1 MKESKKSNKK
11 LTYKK
16 RNKQKRTQN
25 KKKNKIK
32 RITQKETNNGFPST
46 QEYSPNESNSIEEDE
61 TTTEQTLTQENSIKD
76 QIVDNIDYLKE
87 YDCCLSTS
95 LSNISMNINQMN
107 VRIAS
112 IDEYYVNLLN
122 TQLYLAKKKLID
134 LVNKL
139 ILNKKRERSEEDNQS
154 LIRSQTLMD
163 WFHSIKNKAWQTF
176 QESDLLQSMRYNLI
190 EYILIQLNIKDI
202 NDIKKN
208 IDTINVDTIIL
219 ETSFKKVHEEY
230 KYKIICG
237 YFTKASISYAIYNYG
252 KPYENIIQTHEQP
265 YRYLENFAQL
275 LNVGIS
281 SINYELQTQWDTFV
295 KQPPNDN
302 SSYVK
307 TPYDNSSYVVSG
319 GNIFYLFAGILCYLN
334 NNEEIPDKPML
345 NQIRRDIYGSFK
357 NINDIH
363 NFLNYLKY
371 LFRKTKF
378 NNIMKEI
385 LSNVSDLD
393 FLFLSKTM
401 NIVNKEDKYAK
412 DINALSC
419 SILRTLLHK
428 AKNNSSQFPLKYIFP
443 FMDKY
448 KKKTWG
454 AGRMFNLSNLD
465 KDAMKEINK
474 HSKTMT
480 DYLGY
485 RQSSSY
491 IQELPI
497 YLNRIKQG
505 YYPFNENAA
514 NENANEKNK
523 GIGPTFIKPK
533 NIKDLQTKF
542 GECIDLSIGFT
553 ENNLYR
559 NKYEHYLKGE
569 YYSMDCLLQ
578 ELISITQG
586 ASDDKSEKRTIRK
599 EFLTILIDSPFEYKS
614 VFDIILSSIFKNIH
628 KYGMVD
634 YGYPFPQ

>member
-1 MKESKKSNKK
+1 MKETKKSNKK

-46 QEYSPNESNSIEEDE
+46 QEYSPNQTNSIEEDE
-61 TTTEQTLTQENSIKD
+61 SMTEQTLIQENSIKD
-76 QIVDNIDYLKE
+76 QIVDNIDDLKE
-87 YDCCLSTS
+87 DCCLSTS
-95 LSNISMNINQMN
+95 LSNISMNIHQMN
-107 VRIAS
+107 VRIAT
-112 IDEYYVNLLN
+112 IDEYYVNVLN
-122 TQLYLAKKKLID
+122 TQLDLAKQKVID
-134 LVNKL
+134 LVNEI
-139 ILNKKRERSEEDNQS
+139 ILNKKHKLSEEDMQS

-163 WFHSIKNKAWQTF
+163 WFHSIKHKAWQTF

-208 IDTINVDTIIL
+208 MDIINVDTIMS

-252 KPYENIIQTHEQP
+252 KPYENIIQIPEQP

-275 LNVGIS
+275 LNVSIS
-281 SINYELQTQWDTFV
+281 SINYELQTQWGTFF
-295 KQPPNDN
+295 
-302 SSYVK
+302 K

-334 NNEEIPDKPML
+334 NNKEIQDKPML
-345 NQIRRDIYGSFK
+345 NQITRDLYGSFD
-357 NINDIH
+357 DIH
-363 NFLNYLKY
+363 NFQIYLNS
-371 LFRKTKF
+371 LFTKPIF

-393 FLFLSKTM
+393 FLFLSKEM
-401 NIVNKEDKYAK
+401 NLVGKEDNYAK
-412 DINALSC
+412 EINALSC

-454 AGRMFNLSNLD
+454 AGRMFNLSKLD
-465 KDAMKEINK
+465 KGDMDKINK

-480 DYLGY
+480 EYLGY

-523 GIGPTFIKPK
+523 GIGPTSIKSE

-578 ELISITQG
+578 ELISITEG
-586 ASDDKSEKRTIRK
+586 TSDDKSEKRTIRK
-599 EFLTILIDSPFEYKS
+599 DFLTILIESPFHD

-634 YGYPFPQ
+634 YGYPFPQLNEDMNT